1 MKGEAERGTTK
12 RELQIELTVAA
23 LESMGRRTDD
33 GRGKCPNLFVA
44 ADCHVACFLCV
55 IGIYCRSVGWR
66 KGHVKWT
73 SQRGAPGR
81 AAFEPDIIDI
91 GIQSG
96 FSINL
101 RNRKTK
107 RPMQWQQPTVD
118 QNPFCQAPRRRAG
131 RNELINPPPPPPPC
145 HTHLVCCMKR
155 HSARAHPSTVA
166 NCSENEVIQP
176 SEHT

>member
-1 MKGEAERGTTK
+1 MRISIPGILICEHCGNSDFMGQTAANRTNCSCSRVDGTT
-12 RELQIELTVAA
+12 
-23 LESMGRRTDD
+23 D
-33 GRGKCPNLFVA
+33 GRWTMEVPKLVRPSVVSAA

-101 RNRKTK
+101 QNRKTK
-107 RPMQWQQPTVD
+107 RPMQWQQQTVD
-118 QNPFCQAPRRRAG
+118 QNPFCQAPRRPAAAQV
-131 RNELINPPPPPPPC
+131 E
-145 HTHLVCCMKR
+145 M
-155 HSARAHPSTVA
+155 S
-166 NCSENEVIQP
+166 
-176 SEHT
+176 